1 MATRDVS
8 LFDPIDVGRYRL
20 SNHLVMAAMTR
31 NRSPNEIPGDLNA
44 LYYGQRA
51 TAGLIVAESTAIS
64 EQGLGWRESPGIYS
78 SAQVAGWRRVTDA
91 VHAGRG
97 HTFLQLWHCGRCT
110 HPDWRPGNTQPV
122 APSAIRSIGGMT
134 VGGAWSQHAEPRA
147 LELDEIPGVVAQYR
161 QATTNALAAGFDGV
175 EVHAGNGYMIDQFL
189 QDASNQRADR
199 YGGSI
204 ENRCRILWEVL
215 DAVVGV
221 AGADRVGIHIS
232 PTNVH
237 HGISD
242 SDPEKLFAVV
252 ADGLNGYG
260 LAYLNV
266 VEGAT
271 DPTEKEIPFDWAR
284 LRRRYRGVY
293 VANNNYDRARALE
306 AVRTGRADMVSF
318 GRLYI
323 ANPDLAERFRRDAP
337 LNPLNGPYIIAE
349 GSTGYTDYPSLGN

>member
-1 MATRDVS
+1 MTAETD
-8 LFDPIDVGRYRL
+8 LFAPIQVGRYRL
-20 SNHLVMAAMTR
+20 ANRLVMAAMTR
-31 NRSPNEIPGDLNA
+31 NRSPGEIPGELNVE
-44 LYYGQRA
+44 YYRQRA

-78 SAQVAGWRRVTDA
+78 AAQIVGWRRVTDA
-91 VHAGRG
+91 VHGEGG
-97 HTFLQLWHCGRCT
+97 HTFLQLWHCGRCS
-110 HPDWRPGNTQPV
+110 HPDWRPDKSVPV
-122 APSAIRSIGGMT
+122 APSPIRSIGGMT
-134 VGGAWSQHAEPRA
+134 MAGTWTQHAEPRMLDA
-147 LELDEIPGVVAQYR
+147 AELPGIVAQYR
-161 QATTNALAAGFDGV
+161 TATENALAAGFDGV
-175 EVHAGNGYMIDQFL
+175 EVHAGNGYLIDQFL
-189 QDASNQRADR
+189 QDASNRRDDG

-204 ENRCRILWEVL
+204 ENRCRLLWEVL
-215 DAVVGV
+215 DAVVRV

-252 ADGLNGYG
+252 AAGLNGYG

-271 DPTEKEIPFDWAR
+271 DPTEQEVPFDWDR
-284 LRRRYRGVY
+284 LRRRHQGVY
-293 VANNNYDRARALE
+293 IANNNYDRARALE
-306 AVRTGRADMVSF
+306 ARRRNSADMISF

-337 LNPLNGPYIIAE
+337 LNKLRGPSIIAE
-349 GSTGYTDYPSLGN
+349 GAAGYTDYPALSLL

>member
-1 MATRDVS
+1 MD
-8 LFDPIDVGRYRL
+8 LFDPIQVGRYRL
-20 SNHLVMAAMTR
+20 PNRIVMAAMTR
-31 NRSPNEIPGDLNA
+31 NRSPDEIPGDLNVE
-44 LYYGQRA
+44 YYGQRA
-51 TAGLIVAESTAIS
+51 GAGLIVAESTAIS
-64 EQGLGWRESPGIYS
+64 EQGLGWRDSPGIYTPS
-78 SAQVAGWRRVTDA
+78 MVAGWKRVTDA
-91 VHAGRG
+91 VHAKGG

-110 HPDWRPGNTQPV
+110 HVDWRPGNTHPV

-134 VGGAWSQHAEPRA
+134 MAGTWTQHGEPRGLT
-147 LELDEIPGVVAQYR
+147 LEEIPSVVAQYK
-161 QATTNALAAGFDGV
+161 QATLNALAAGFDGV
-175 EVHAGNGYMIDQFL
+175 EVHAGNGYLIDQFL

-215 DAVVGV
+215 DAVVAV

-252 ADGLNGYG
+252 TDGLNRYG

-284 LRRRYRGVY
+284 LRKRFHGVY
-293 VANNNYDRARALE
+293 IANNNYDLAKARA
-306 AVRTGRADMVSF
+306 AVQSGRADMASF

-323 ANPDLAERFRRDAP
+323 ANPDLVERFRKGAP
-337 LNPLNGPYIIAE
+337 LNPLQGPTIIAP
-349 GSTGYTDYPSLGN
+349 GAAGYTDYPSLR